1 MGRQE
6 RLREGQGTQRPQ
18 DEPFLTTASLSP
30 SRQPNLPGRLYL
42 SAAGSRQL
50 LGPAVGGQQRV
61 AGGVRAGSADRQTD
75 CPTTLLRCWEQPWEE
90 LFAFSEPQG
99 KGCGGE
105 GALWLFSVV
114 AVVLIS

>member
-1 MGRQE
+1 M
-6 RLREGQGTQRPQ
+6 
-18 DEPFLTTASLSP
+18 
-30 SRQPNLPGRLYL
+30 
-42 SAAGSRQL
+42 
-50 LGPAVGGQQRV
+50 GGQQRV

-99 KGCGGE
+99 KGCGGG

-114 AVVLIS
+114 AVVLIN